1 MVETVTIS
9 AQSRQRAGKGAARAV
24 RRAGRIPGVI
34 YGDKQAPTLIAL
46 DPKDLVREFQK
57 PGFFTRVFDVQIDG
71 RSERVLPRDVQ
82 LHPVTDRPEHVDF
95 QRVGAKTQIRVSVP
109 VRFENQERSP
119 GLKRGGVLNVVRHE
133 IEVYC
138 SIENIPQVIT
148 VNLEGLDIG
157 DSVHISAVKLPEG
170 VRPTITTRDF
180 TIAAVAAP
188 SVLRGA
194 EEGGA
199 AAAGAPAEAG
209 AAAPAPQAAAGGA
222 AKASAAGEKK
232 AAGKK

>member
-9 AQSRQRAGKGAARAV
+9 AQLRQRAGKGAARAV
-24 RRAGRIPGVI
+24 RRAGRVPGVI
-34 YGDKQAPTLIAL
+34 YGDNQPPTLIEL
-46 DPKDLVREFQK
+46 DPRDLIREFQK

-95 QRVGAKTQIRVSVP
+95 QRVGAKTQIRVAVP

-138 SIENIPQVIT
+138 SVENIPQVIT
-148 VNLEGLDIG
+148 VNLKGLDIG

-180 TIAAVAAP
+180 TIAAIAAP

-194 EEGGA
+194 EEGGP
-199 AAAGAPAEAG
+199 AAGAPAEAG
-209 AAAPAPQAAAGGA
+209 ASAPAPQAAAGGA
-222 AKASAAGEKK
+222 AKAPAAGEKK